1 MAGQRA
7 VWESGLDSVVVHA
20 VGAVCRR
27 RASGVLPAD
36 GRVRVAGL
44 PRLAA
49 AGSLRVRVLSGGGR
63 VVEAR
68 LGYPAR
74 VRGEE
79 ELPPWKRELEELRAR
94 FEVLLERREG
104 LAERIAE
111 VAALR
116 AVPPQRRHEDEGHR
130 RAPADA
136 VLALADFV
144 DTRLEVLQ
152 ERSVELAEELRLAEH
167 AFQVAAV
174 AAQGRSGAE
183 HPGGVEAGA
192 CADLTV
198 LGEGPV
204 ELEVEYAVPGAVW
217 VPTYQ
222 LAHRRGERSAR
233 LVLRASVAQRTG
245 EDWSGVRLALST
257 AALAGPGALPELASL
272 RIGRRQPAPAPSGW
286 RAQPAGLAGL
296 FDGWQD
302 AQRSKPEPQWVPVL
316 TAAAAPAGPT
326 NAAVPKPPPAPS
338 ARRSRTNSA
347 RPGGGAGAPA
357 GAPFG
362 SAVPPAPP
370 ALSAPMGAPMPVP
383 APVAAS
389 MPAPVAPGS
398 AAPPPPPSGAV
409 PRTLAYGF
417 AGAPPSAP
425 APEAAPPPDPRP
437 SPDQLDYAALVLAG
451 PDQEPR
457 RRGRLFPEPEQE
469 QVQEPSRPGGAPS
482 AAAAA
487 EPARLPL
494 PRYGSWPRVSAGS
507 FDHRFDAQAP
517 ATVPSD
523 GVWHTVAVAEL
534 PVGVR
539 TGYVCVPSV
548 EEAVYGVLELSNAT
562 SHALLAGPVE
572 VTVDGDF
579 LLTAGLPTLAPGGVR
594 ELGLGRAEE
603 VRVARHS
610 EVRESTSG
618 VLNST
623 TVLDHSV
630 RIELVN
636 RLPHEASV
644 EVRERVPVAGDAEV
658 RIEERP
664 GWSAPAE
671 PSDGVP
677 SSARIRRVVVPPGGS
692 VELTG
697 GYVIRIPAG
706 RAVVGGN
713 RRS

>member
-1 MAGQRA
+1 M
-7 VWESGLDSVVVHA
+7 WESGLESVVVHA

-27 RASGVLPAD
+27 RAAGVLPAD

-49 AGSLRVRVLSGGGR
+49 EGSLRVRVLSGDGK
-63 VVEAR
+63 VAEAR
-68 LGYPAR
+68 LEYPAR
-74 VRGEE
+74 VRTPDEHPSWE
-79 ELPPWKRELEELRAR
+79 RELTELAEEVDRLA
-94 FEVLLERREG
+94 ERRDR
-104 LAERIAE
+104 LDARIAE
-111 VAALR
+111 VAGLR
-116 AVPPQRRHEDEGHR
+116 AVPPQRRREDGHR

-144 DTRLEVLQ
+144 DARLEVLQ
-152 ERSVELAEELRLAEH
+152 ERAVELAQELRLAEH
-167 AFQVAAV
+167 AHLVALARV
-174 AAQGRSGAE
+174 RAGSDADR
-183 HPGGVEAGA
+183 PGGVEAGA
-192 CADLTV
+192 CADVTV
-198 LGEGPV
+198 RGAGPV

-217 VPTYQ
+217 VPTYR

-257 AALAGPGALPELASL
+257 ARLAGPGGLPELASL
-272 RIGRRQPAPAPSGW
+272 RIGRRQAAPAPSGW
-286 RAQPAGLAGL
+286 RGQPEGLAGL

-302 AQRSKPEPQWVPVL
+302 AQASKPEPTEPPRPVPVAAGGAMGGGGPRPAGRRARSAGAPGAPAAPGFAPQPQGPSGPPPPMPPPMPMTL
-316 TAAAAPAGPT
+316 SAPAPAAAGAPPPGYGSDVLRSAAAPR
-326 NAAVPKPPPAPS
+326 AA
-338 ARRSRTNSA
+338 
-347 RPGGGAGAPA
+347 
-357 GAPFG
+357 F
-362 SAVPPAPP
+362 
-370 ALSAPMGAPMPVP
+370 
-383 APVAAS
+383 AAQ
-389 MPAPVAPGS
+389 AD
-398 AAPPPPPSGAV
+398 AAPPPEPAV
-409 PRTLAYGF
+409 PA
-417 AGAPPSAP
+417 
-425 APEAAPPPDPRP
+425 EPRP
-437 SPDQLDYAALVLAG
+437 SADQLDYAAMVLAG
-451 PDQEPR
+451 PEEESF
-457 RRGRLFPEPEQE
+457 RRGRLFPSPA
-469 QVQEPSRPGGAPS
+469 PSRSGALRG
-482 AAAAA
+482 ADAV
-487 EPARLPL
+487 ARLPL
-494 PRYGSWPRVSAGS
+494 PRFGAPPRESAGS

-517 ATVPSD
+517 AHVPSD

-548 EEAVYGVLELSNAT
+548 EEAVYAVLELSNAT
-562 SHALLAGPVE
+562 PHALLAGPVE
-572 VTVDGDF
+572 VSVDGDF

-603 VRVARHS
+603 LRVARHS

-623 TVLDHSV
+623 AVLDHAV

-644 EVRERVPVAGDAEV
+644 EVRERVPVSADGEV

-664 GWSAPAE
+664 GWSPPDE
-671 PSDGVP
+671 PSAGVP
-677 SSARIRRVVVPPGGS
+677 ASARLRRVVVPAGGS

-706 RAVVGGN
+706 KAVVGGN

>member
-1 MAGQRA
+1 MTGQRA

-44 PRLAA
+44 PRPAVP
-49 AGSLRVRVLSGGGR
+49 GSLRVRVLSGGGR

-74 VRGEE
+74 VRDEE
-79 ELPPWKRELEELRAR
+79 ELPSWERELDELRAR
-94 FEVLLERREG
+94 FELLLERRDR

-116 AVPPQRRHEDEGHR
+116 AVPPQRGPEGGEHR

-167 AFQVAAV
+167 AFRVAAV
-174 AAQGRSGAE
+174 AAHGRSTAE
-183 HPGGVEAGA
+183 RPGGVESGA

-198 LGEGPV
+198 LGAGPV

-257 AALAGPGALPELASL
+257 ASLAGPGALPELASL

-296 FDGWQD
+296 FDDWQE
-302 AQRSKPEPQWVPVL
+302 AQRSKPEPPRLPVL
-316 TAAAAPAGPT
+316 VAGAGGAAAEAAAPPQ
-326 NAAVPKPPPAPS
+326 PS
-338 ARRSRTNSA
+338 ARRAA
-347 RPGGGAGAPA
+347 RPGGARPA
-357 GAPFG
+357 GGPRPVGGPPGSGSPFEG
-362 SAVPPAPP
+362 TARQASASVPPPV
-370 ALSAPMGAPMPVP
+370 PMPM
-383 APVAAS
+383 AA
-389 MPAPVAPGS
+389 
-398 AAPPPPPSGAV
+398 AAPPPPPPGPVPPGAV
-409 PRTLAYGF
+409 YGF
-417 AGAPPSAP
+417 AGAPPAAPLSSSVP
-425 APEAAPPPDPRP
+425 APEAAPADPRP
-437 SPDQLDYAALVLAG
+437 SADQLDYAALVLAG
-451 PDQEPR
+451 PDRAPQ
-457 RRGRLFPEPEQE
+457 RRGRLFPEPE
-469 QVQEPSRPGGAPS
+469 PSRPGGAQP
-482 AAAAA
+482 AAA
-487 EPARLPL
+487 EEVGRLPL

-562 SHALLAGPVE
+562 AHALLAGPVE
-572 VTVDGDF
+572 VTVDGEF

-603 VRVARHS
+603 VRVARHG

-623 TVLDHSV
+623 TVLEHSV

-644 EVRERVPVAGDAEV
+644 EVRERVPVPGDAEV

>member
-7 VWESGLDSVVVHA
+7 VWESRLDSVVVHA

-63 VVEAR
+63 VAEAR
-68 LGYPAR
+68 MGYPAR
-74 VRGEE
+74 VRDED
-79 ELPPWKRELEELRAR
+79 ELPSWDRELSALQA
-94 FEVLLERREG
+94 EVELLEERRSR

-116 AVPPQRRHEDEGHR
+116 AVPPQRRRDEGHR

-144 DTRLEVLQ
+144 DARLEVLQ
-152 ERSVELAEELRLAEH
+152 ERAVELAQELRSAEH
-167 AFQVAAV
+167 AFAV
-174 AAQGRSGAE
+174 AAARVRAGSNAE
-183 HPGGVEAGA
+183 QPGGVEAEA

-198 LGEGPV
+198 RGEGPV

-257 AALAGPGALPELASL
+257 ASLTGPGALPELASL
-272 RIGRRQPAPAPSGW
+272 RIGRRQAVPAPSGW
-286 RAQPAGLAGL
+286 RAQPAGLSGL

-302 AQRSKPEPQWVPVL
+302 AQRSKPEPPAF
-316 TAAAAPAGPT
+316 TAAAGAVAGAGAVPAPPSAKRARQGGARPGAG
-326 NAAVPKPPPAPS
+326 AAVPRAV
-338 ARRSRTNSA
+338 
-347 RPGGGAGAPA
+347 GGPVGAGPSFGSSAPPVLAAPMAPA
-357 GAPFG
+357 A
-362 SAVPPAPP
+362 
-370 ALSAPMGAPMPVP
+370 
-383 APVAAS
+383 
-389 MPAPVAPGS
+389 
-398 AAPPPPPSGAV
+398 AAPPPPPPGAV
-409 PRTLAYGF
+409 PPGAAYGF
-417 AGAPPSAP
+417 AGAPSFVPDPGAG
-425 APEAAPPPDPRP
+425 AAPPPDPRP
-437 SPDQLDYAALVLAG
+437 SADQLDYAALVLAG
-451 PDQEPR
+451 PEQGGS
-457 RRGRLFPEPEQE
+457 RRGRLFPEPS
-469 QVQEPSRPGGAPS
+469 PSDPGGALRG
-482 AAAAA
+482 AQ
-487 EPARLPL
+487 EVGLLPL
-494 PRYGSWPRVSAGS
+494 PRFGSPPRVSAGS

-517 ATVPSD
+517 ASVPSD

-539 TGYVCVPSV
+539 AGYVCVPSV

-562 SHALLAGPVE
+562 AHALLAGPVE
-572 VTVDGDF
+572 VSVDGDF

-594 ELGLGRAEE
+594 ELGLGRVEE
-603 VRVARHS
+603 VRVARHA

-623 TVLDHSV
+623 TVLEHGV

-644 EVRERVPVAGDAEV
+644 EVRERVPVPGDPEV
-658 RIEERP
+658 RVEERP

-671 PSDGVP
+671 PSEGLP

-706 RAVVGGN
+706 KAVVGGN

>member
-7 VWESGLDSVVVHA
+7 VWESRLDSVVVHA

-49 AGSLRVRVLSGGGR
+49 EGSLRVRVLSGAGR
-63 VVEAR
+63 VAEAR

-74 VRGEE
+74 VRTPDER
-79 ELPPWKRELEELRAR
+79 PSWDRELTELQAEVERLEERRDRLRA
-94 FEVLLERREG
+94 
-104 LAERIAE
+104 RIAE

-116 AVPPQRRHEDEGHR
+116 AVPPQRRREDGHR

-136 VLALADFV
+136 VLALAEFV
-144 DTRLEVLQ
+144 DARLEVLQ
-152 ERSVELAEELRLAEH
+152 ERSVELAQQLRLAEH
-167 AFQVAAV
+167 AFEVAAARV
-174 AAQGRSGAE
+174 RAGSSAE
-183 HPGGVEAGA
+183 QPGGVETGA
-192 CADLTV
+192 CAELTV
-198 LGEGPV
+198 RGEGPV

-217 VPTYQ
+217 VPTYR
-222 LAHRRGERSAR
+222 LAHHRGERSAR

-257 AALAGPGALPELASL
+257 ASLVGGGGLPELASL
-272 RIGRRQPAPAPSGW
+272 RIGRRQAAPAPSGW

-296 FDGWQD
+296 FDGWED
-302 AQRSKPEPQWVPVL
+302 AQRSKPEPPPLPVAVSAGPPRPVARAARAGGAPAAPGASFVPQAPPMAAAPMPMPV
-316 TAAAAPAGPT
+316 AAAA
-326 NAAVPKPPPAPS
+326 PPPAPS
-338 ARRSRTNSA
+338 G
-347 RPGGGAGAPA
+347 P
-357 GAPFG
+357 
-362 SAVPPAPP
+362 VPP
-370 ALSAPMGAPMPVP
+370 GA
-383 APVAAS
+383 AY
-389 MPAPVAPGS
+389 GS
-398 AAPPPPPSGAV
+398 AAPRSAAFAPPPGAVPPPPA
-409 PRTLAYGF
+409 
-417 AGAPPSAP
+417 
-425 APEAAPPPDPRP
+425 EAAVPDPRP
-437 SPDQLDYAALVLAG
+437 SSEQLDYAALVLAG
-451 PDQEPR
+451 PEQEPL
-457 RRGRLFPEPEQE
+457 RRGRLFPEPS
-469 QVQEPSRPGGAPS
+469 PSRPGGALRG
-482 AAAAA
+482 A
-487 EPARLPL
+487 EEVSRLPL
-494 PRYGSWPRVSAGS
+494 PRYGSWPRASAGS

-517 ATVPSD
+517 AHVPSD
-523 GVWHTVAVAEL
+523 GVWHTVTVAEL

-539 TGYVCVPSV
+539 TSYVCVPSV
-548 EEAVYGVLELSNAT
+548 EEAVYAVLELSNAT
-562 SHALLAGPVE
+562 AHALLAGPVE

-603 VRVARHS
+603 LRVARHV

-623 TVLDHSV
+623 TVLDHAV

-644 EVRERVPVAGDAEV
+644 EVRERVPVSGDPEV

-664 GWSAPAE
+664 GWSPPAE
-671 PSDGVP
+671 PSAQVP
-677 SSARIRRVVVPPGGS
+677 SSARLRRVVVPPGGS

-697 GYVIRIPAG
+697 GYVIRIPAAK
-706 RAVVGGN
+706 AVVGGN